1 MEPCSG
7 KRLKS
12 DSYLFIITFLAAS
25 GAPRSPW
32 ARDQV
37 HAAAVTMLTLQPLG
51 QQGTPIST
59 FHLSSGSVLL
69 AIFEHC
75 LEYMSDTGGSP
86 PLFSPLRSLLN
97 LMLFSIK

>member
-12 DSYLFIITFLAAS
+12 DSYLFIITFLAAP

-32 ARDQV
+32 ARDRA
-37 HAAAVTMLTLQPLG
+37 HAAAVTILTLQPLG

-59 FHLSSGSVLL
+59 FRISSGSFLL
-69 AIFEHC
+69 TTFVHR

-86 PLFSPLRSLLN
+86 PLSSPLRSLLN